1 MTSQKFG
8 QSERGQELF
17 GTMCHKEGDP
27 LGFLGQ
33 CLKEAPPPPPPSPL
47 MVCLVLA
54 RAAGQPRGLDPVE
67 RGVWSWVGGRGHV
80 GSRRGPRLW

>member
-17 GTMCHKEGDP
+17 GTMCHEEGDP

-33 CLKEAPPPPPPSPL
+33 CLKEAPPALPPL
-47 MVCLVLA
+47 VVCLVLT
-54 RAAGQPRGLDPVE
+54 RAAGQLRGLDPVE
-67 RGVWSWVGGRGHV
+67 RGGWSWVGGRGHV
-80 GSRRGPRLW
+80 GSRTGPRLW